1 MVGGEDISVRT
12 GKGHSDLPRF
22 REGGLDGCFFSI
34 WVPPGKN
41 ESPYFEQANRQIDS
55 VLAFVR
61 RNQTA
66 VGLAGTSDEIR
77 NLAASGKLSVMM
89 GLEGGHP
96 IGYNLDR
103 IDHFYRRGVR
113 YITLTWNNSPG
124 WATSAKDEEESPHT
138 GKHGLTT
145 FGRSVVRRM
154 NEIGMI
160 IDVSHVGEKTF
171 RDVISLTKKP
181 VIASHSSVWK
191 ICPNRRNLK
200 DEQIRAL
207 ARTGGAVFVN
217 FAPFFIDSSYSSRE
231 DEIQRRRSLRS
242 ESRKVDTVAGEKT
255 FEEEIR
261 SIRPPLS
268 RLLDHIDYIAKLV
281 GVDHV
286 GIGSDFDGIHVTP
299 LEMDDVSFLP
309 NITRELLSRGYSD
322 RDITKILG
330 GNFLRILDEVQSEI
344 RQQ

>member
-1 MVGGEDISVRT
+1 
-12 GKGHSDLPRF
+12 
-22 REGGLDGCFFSI
+22 
-34 WVPPGKN
+34 
-41 ESPYFEQANRQIDS
+41 
-55 VLAFVR
+55 
-61 RNQTA
+61 
-66 VGLAGTSDEIR
+66 
-77 NLAASGKLSVMM
+77 
-89 GLEGGHP
+89 
-96 IGYNLDR
+96 
-103 IDHFYRRGVR
+103 
-113 YITLTWNNSPG
+113 
-124 WATSAKDEEESPHT
+124 
-138 GKHGLTT
+138 
-145 FGRSVVRRM
+145 
-154 NEIGMI
+154 
-160 IDVSHVGEKTF
+160 
-171 RDVISLTKKP
+171 
-181 VIASHSSVWK
+181 
-191 ICPNRRNLK
+191 
-200 DEQIRAL
+200 
-207 ARTGGAVFVN
+207 VN

-330 GNFLRILDEVQSEI
+330 GNFLRILDEVQSKI